1 MNEFTTKR
9 EKLTQELYNQIR
21 EYGLACSAMHPHY
34 HNIDKNEAVSRHRDQ
49 VKQKIAFLV
58 EAAIIEGI
66 EAEKAEERI
75 R

>member
-9 EKLTQELYNQIR
+9 EKLTQELYDQIR
-21 EYGLACSAMHPHY
+21 EYGLACNAMKSRKTLEEY
-34 HNIDKNEAVSRHRDQ
+34 DTVARHRDQ

-66 EAEKAEERI
+66 EAGKAEERI